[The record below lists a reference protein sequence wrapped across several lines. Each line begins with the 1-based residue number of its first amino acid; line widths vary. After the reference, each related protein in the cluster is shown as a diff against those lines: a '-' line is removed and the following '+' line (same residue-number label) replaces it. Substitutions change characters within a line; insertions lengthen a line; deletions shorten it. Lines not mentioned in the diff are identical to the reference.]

1 MIEKRFKPIKKISLE
16 EAAGYISADED
27 FNNNF
32 ICFYTTEPSNDPDH
46 HFNDGWE
53 TITYYTARSKKPIP
67 GEGEGKDIIY
77 IMSNPTIPGLLKIG
91 FTSKP
96 VEDRCKELSR
106 ATGVPVSFKIEY
118 IFRVHGRGEEMER
131 EIHRYL
137 EHKRNSSRREFF
149 DVTLDEAIDAIKKIG
164 EKYI

>member
-1 MIEKRFKPIKKISLE
+1 MHFVGADIRSNEYLVDKNTNLKDFLHGKKIE
-16 EAAGYISADED
+16 TPIS
-27 FNNNF
+27 
-32 ICFYTTEPSNDPDH
+32 EPFQIKLIRLAKKYASEIIVSTPD
-46 HFNDGWE
+46 
-53 TITYYTARSKKPIP
+53 
-67 GEGEGKDIIY
+67 
-77 IMSNPTIPGLLKIG
+77 LLKIG

-106 ATGVPVSFKIEY
+106 ATGVPVSFKVEY

-149 DVTLDEAIDAIKKIG
+149 DVTLDEAIDAVKKIG